1 MDTVQEHILELL
13 LGDETLRGEYEDD
26 FNKAEKYRDK
36 MNQLS
41 AELEYAVNK
50 SLNKPQS
57 EAEISQG
64 NTRKFKLPKLEL
76 TRFNGDP
83 KDFLNF
89 WSQFKK
95 IHIDSNIEDDDK
107 MHYLIQCSVPGSK
120 MFRLVSSFPPTKEN
134 YRKAV
139 QQVKER
145 FGRED
150 LLVQIYI
157 RDLLGLVMQN
167 ATGKIRL
174 ELSELYDVLKSKL
187 LALESLG
194 RTQEKFADFLEPLVE
209 SCLPEA
215 VLRTW
220 ERCRNAVTTSEGQ
233 DSGRSLD
240 RLMTFLRKEV
250 ESEEMILLAR
260 TGLWSTQR
268 QKVKSS
274 AEEPSLATSAALVN
288 TKGERLGK
296 PRSCLFCAQSN
307 HWTSDCFIAK
317 KLSLNDKKSICSV
330 YVCKCRAPSSAQSV

>member
-1 MDTVQEHILELL
+1 MCCSSFKDALKRDTDLYAWQRQIMVKFSRLDTVQEHILELL
-13 LGDETLRGEYEDD
+13 LGDETLSGEFEDD
-26 FNKAEKYRDK
+26 FNKSEKYRDK

-50 SLNKPQS
+50 SLKTPQS

-76 TRFNGDP
+76 TRFNDDP

-89 WSQFKK
+89 WSQFEKNR
-95 IHIDSNIEDDDK
+95 IDSNIDDDDN

-120 MFRLVSSFPPTKEN
+120 MFRLESSFPPTTKN

-157 RDLLGLVMQN
+157 RYLLGLVMQS

-194 RTQEKFADFLEPLVE
+194 RTQEKFADFFEPLVE
-209 SCLPEA
+209 PCYGP
-215 VLRTW
+215 
-220 ERCRNAVTTSEGQ
+220 
-233 DSGRSLD
+233 GRGAG
-240 RLMTFLRKEV
+240 MRK
-250 ESEEMILLAR
+250 
-260 TGLWSTQR
+260 QH
-268 QKVKSS
+268 QKVKTVADVS
-274 AEEPSLATSAALVN
+274 T
-288 TKGERLGK
+288 
-296 PRSCLFCAQSN
+296 
-307 HWTSDCFIAK
+307 D
-317 KLSLNDKKSICSV
+317 
-330 YVCKCRAPSSAQSV
+330 

>member
-1 MDTVQEHILELL
+1 MIVESLRVKQRSLRSSFTMCCTSIEDALKRDTSLPDLYALQRQIMDKFAR
-13 LGDETLRGEYEDD
+13 LGS
-26 FNKAEKYRDK
+26 
-36 MNQLS
+36 LS

-89 WSQFKK
+89 WSQFEK
-95 IHIDSNIEDDDK
+95 IHIDSNIDDDEK
-107 MHYLIQCSVPGSK
+107 MHYLIQCSGPGSK
-120 MFRLVSSFPPTKEN
+120 MFSLVSSFPPTKKN
-134 YRKAV
+134 YKKAV

-215 VLRTW
+215 LLRAW
-220 ERCRNAVTTSEGQ
+220 GQ
-233 DSGRSLD
+233 DSGH
-240 RLMTFLRKEV
+240 
-250 ESEEMILLAR
+250 
-260 TGLWSTQR
+260 
-268 QKVKSS
+268 QKVK
-274 AEEPSLATSAALVN
+274 TAAN
-288 TKGERLGK
+288 
-296 PRSCLFCAQSN
+296 
-307 HWTSDCFIAK
+307 
-317 KLSLNDKKSICSV
+317 LSTD
-330 YVCKCRAPSSAQSV
+330 